1 MGNPEGMSFS
11 VHRVIAAPPQAAWD
25 VLIDLDAWPDWG
37 PSINGA
43 ELDQP
48 GRRLTAGA
56 TGTVRT
62 ALLVRVPFVVT
73 EFDPGRCWAWKVAGI
88 PATWHRVD
96 ADGDGSRVTFGVPW
110 WAPAYLA
117 VCDIALRRIEKILVK
132 G

>member
-1 MGNPEGMSFS
+1 MTLS

-25 VLIDLDAWPDWG
+25 ILVDLDAWPRWG
-37 PSINGA
+37 PSINHA
-43 ELDQP
+43 ELDDPYQH
-48 GRRLTAGA
+48 LTSGA
-56 TGTVRT
+56 TGVVQT
-62 ALLVRVPFVVT
+62 ALLVRVPFVIT

-96 ADGDGSRVTFGVPW
+96 PEDGGARITLGVPW

-117 VCDIALRRIEKILVK
+117 VCELALRRMEKLLLP

>member
-1 MGNPEGMSFS
+1 MTFS
-11 VHRVIAAPPQAAWD
+11 VNRFVAAPPQAAWD
-25 VLIDLDAWPDWG
+25 LLVDLDAWPQWG

-43 ELDQP
+43 QLDQP

-62 ALLVRVPFVVT
+62 ALLVRVPFAVT
-73 EFDPGRCWAWKVAGI
+73 EFEQGRCWAWKVAGI

-96 ADGDGSRVTFGVPW
+96 PEGDGARITLGVPR

-117 VCDIALRRIEKILVK
+117 VCELALRRMEKLLT
-132 G
+132 

>member
-1 MGNPEGMSFS
+1 MTFS
-11 VHRVIAAPPQAAWD
+11 VSRFVAAPPEAAWD
-25 VLIDLDAWPDWG
+25 LLVDLDAWPLWG
-37 PSINGA
+37 PSINAA

-62 ALLVRVPFVVT
+62 GLLVRVPFVVNDF
-73 EFDPGRCWAWKVAGI
+73 EPGRCWAWKVAGV

-96 ADGDGSRVTFGVPW
+96 PEGDGARITFGVPR

-117 VCDIALRRIEKILVK
+117 VCEIALRRMEKLLT
-132 G
+132 